1 MRITNQ
7 IEKLQIRNQFIGF
20 VHIHNLNLTGFC
32 KKFNLDYMTV
42 YKKLNKY
49 KGLELDEV
57 NDYIALLDK
66 KKKLQVIAGKY
77 VISAKF

>member
-1 MRITNQ
+1 MKITNQ

-20 VHIHNLNLTGFC
+20 IQSKGYNLSNFC
-32 KKFNLDYMTV
+32 DAFGLDYMTV

-49 KGLELDEV
+49 KNMELDEV

-66 KKKLQVIAGKY
+66 KKKVQLIAGKY